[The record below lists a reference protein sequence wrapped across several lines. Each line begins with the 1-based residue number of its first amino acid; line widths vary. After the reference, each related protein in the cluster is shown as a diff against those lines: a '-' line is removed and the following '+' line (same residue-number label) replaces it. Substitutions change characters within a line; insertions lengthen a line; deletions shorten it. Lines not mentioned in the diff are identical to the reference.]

1 MTMQRL
7 SRLTLRK
14 VTILLHLE
22 AGRSYKQIAAALGIH
37 EATVRAHVQA
47 IAETLPPVSRALPPQ
62 LRVML
67 WCQALL
73 RENADVVANVSRSPA
88 KIA

>member
-1 MTMQRL
+1 MQRL

-37 EATVRAHVQA
+37 EETVRAHVQA
-47 IAETLPPVSRALPPQ
+47 IAETLPPISRTLPPQ

-73 RENADVVANVSRSPA
+73 RENADVVAHALPSISRHSA
-88 KIA
+88 